1 MSCGELWNT
10 MVMVARA
17 ASLWR
22 LISPSPDLAAC
33 SSKFQAAIGIDRESA
48 LRNKVY
54 QMLSHANLS
63 TLILTHCPDRLL
75 VVPIRNVL
83 WSDWGRG
90 AHSANVGAHEGPS
103 LSPRGCVTEQEV
115 ERAGVAFTL

>member
-1 MSCGELWNT
+1 MDYHGHGGPRRIA
-10 MVMVARA
+10 VAPLLA
-17 ASLWR
+17 FA
-22 LISPSPDLAAC
+22 PDLAAC
-33 SSKFQAAIGIDRESA
+33 SSELQPAIGIDRESA

-54 QMLSHANLS
+54 QMLSHANFS
-63 TLILTHCPDRLL
+63 SLILTHCPDRLL

-90 AHSANVGAHEGPS
+90 AHCGNVGAHQGPS
-103 LSPRGCVTEQEV
+103 LSPHGWVTEQEV